1 MHKVTSDIWLSR
13 CQAQV
18 SAVLDVLERIRA
30 EAKSEWLMGEAMQH
44 PDIALGCAVRH
55 ARDAH
60 GDAIDWAPYPA
71 LLAHSA
77 KCEALAVFQAIQQ
90 AFTGPSDS

>member
-1 MHKVTSDIWLSR
+1 M
-13 CQAQV
+13 
-18 SAVLDVLERIRA
+18 LDVLERIRA
-30 EAKSEWLMGEAMQH
+30 EAKSEWMMGDVMLH

-60 GDAIDWAPYPA
+60 GDAIDWSPYSA

-77 KCEALAVFQAIQQ
+77 TCEALPVFQAIQQ
-90 AFTGPSDS
+90 VFTGPSDS